1 LTISPQR
8 PIPKAGSYNVINMKD
23 YMKATFLRWAQA
35 SAVLALLYP
44 LAAQSQPVQ
53 TYSSP
58 GQPQTTYTYSDPFAG
73 RWYVKADAGGTIT
86 SDTSLREFFGED
98 VTGAKVK
105 FDPGYRIGIAAGW
118 EICQIFAVEGE
129 IASMGNRIKD
139 ITGAD
144 SLDAAFFN
152 IPFLVN
158 AKLQGP
164 RCWIFRPYL
173 GGGVGGSA
181 SVISVDH
188 LDLNAV
194 HLEGTDGTVVFAYQ
208 GFAGFRVAINEAMG
222 VGFEFR
228 YFHADSPTWRADF
241 SSGTGSDRLSFG
253 QAQTYAFSVVFDW
266 HF

>member
-1 LTISPQR
+1 
-8 PIPKAGSYNVINMKD
+8 MKV
-23 YMKATFLRWAQA
+23 KFPW
-35 SAVLALLYP
+35 SAKVSVVLALLCP

-53 TYSSP
+53 TYPSP
-58 GQPQTTYTYSDPFAG
+58 GQPQPGYSTPYILSPF
-73 RWYVKADAGGTIT
+73 YVKADVGGNIT
-86 SDTSLREFFGED
+86 RDTSLREFFGED

-105 FDPGYRIGIAAGW
+105 FDPGYRVGVAAGY
-118 EICQIFAVEGE
+118 ELCQYFAVEGE
-129 IASMGNRIKD
+129 IGSMGNNIKS

-144 SLDAAFFN
+144 SLDASFFN

-188 LDLNAV
+188 IDLNSV
-194 HLEGTDGTVVFAYQ
+194 HVEGTDGTVVFAYQ

-222 VGFEFR
+222 VGFEYR
-228 YFHADSPTWRADF
+228 YFRADRPTWKADF
-241 SSGTGSDRLSFG
+241 SSGTGTDRLSFG
-253 QAQTYAFSVVFDW
+253 QAETHAFSVVFDW

>member
-1 LTISPQR
+1 
-8 PIPKAGSYNVINMKD
+8 
-23 YMKATFLRWAQA
+23 MKATFLRWSQA

-58 GQPQTTYTYSDPFAG
+58 GQPQTSYSDPFAG
-73 RWYVKADAGGTIT
+73 RWYVKADVGGNIT
-86 SDTSLREFFGED
+86 HDTSLREFFGED

-105 FDPGYRIGIAAGW
+105 FDPGYRIGIAAGY
-118 EICQIFAVEGE
+118 ELCQFFAVEGE
-129 IASMGNRIKD
+129 IASMGNNIKD

-164 RCWIFRPYL
+164 KCWKFRPYL

-188 LDLNAV
+188 IDLDGIHV
-194 HLEGTDGTVVFAYQ
+194 EGTDGTVVFAYQ

-222 VGFEFR
+222 VGFEYR
-228 YFHADSPTWRADF
+228 YFRADRPTWRADF
-241 SSGTGSDRLSFG
+241 SSGTGTDRLSFG
-253 QAQTYAFSVVFDW
+253 QAETHAFSVVFDW
-266 HF
+266 RF